1 MGSETA
7 RWGVRECW
15 RILQWIG
22 DVQRVVTCSP
32 VATWLRA
39 LKERG
44 IKMVD
49 MGGAT
54 GLRDLDS
61 LQRPSRKDGPTT
73 TVRRMLAIVALAC
86 IGVPLAGTTSANA
99 VTVPPTP
106 GYWLAGADGGVYS
119 FGAPFYGSGVTP
131 PGGCTFSPQPPSTLN
146 GALGCDAI
154 ASTPSGNGYWLLNSF
169 RSATAFGQAAQALQV
184 GCTSLNGA
192 AGFWTGFASSPTGNG
207 FLVSS
212 SNGGVWG
219 CGDAVPLGG
228 LPTKTLNAP
237 VIGIAATPDGKGYWL
252 AALDGGVF
260 SFGDAQFYGSMGA
273 APLNTPPMVG
283 IAATPDGK
291 GYWLAGADGGVFSFG
306 SAPFEGSMGGKQ
318 LNASVVGIATYA
330 PPVPG

>member
-1 MGSETA
+1 
-7 RWGVRECW
+7 
-15 RILQWIG
+15 
-22 DVQRVVTCSP
+22 
-32 VATWLRA
+32 
-39 LKERG
+39 
-44 IKMVD
+44 MVD

-228 LPTKTLNAP
+228 LTTKTLNAP
-237 VIGIAATPDGKGYWL
+237 VIGIAATRDGKGYWLVSGDGGVFSFGDAQFYGSMGGAPLNSPVVGIAATPDGKGYWL